1 IKQDENKL
9 SSRNLQ
15 KNKLIEARENLK
27 KTHENHYLKESTC
40 PYCGKEDEK
49 LLVLYNELSDTISEN
64 ESELS
69 KHITEKRT
77 ELQQFIENE
86 FSDEI
91 NEYISKHQ
99 KDIDKYDRLSSLF
112 KVDTTKFEEN
122 LKELDLSINLIEET
136 NPFDEVYSSLIGEI
150 KEKLIPV
157 KEDFNNEVLLECEHI
172 SNKYFDNEKPNISI
186 EDVHNKKIYLIQ
198 SKNRLG
204 KKKMKENET
213 IYVKTKIYRDDVE
226 KKLKNKISEI
236 SELRSIY
243 QSCIHNYNSEFLR
256 DVKVP
261 LFVISGRIMQTAP
274 IGLGIEAKI
283 DDRRVEFLSGNVDHD
298 VTNMLSAG
306 QLNGLMIS
314 ILLAVQKTYLS
325 DKGVKLFMID
335 DPLQTIDDLSA
346 HSFVDLLTQEFA
358 DNQIFIST
366 HELEKTAMFYY
377 KYDQAKISFTRKNLQ
392 LEYLNN

>member
-1 IKQDENKL
+1 
-9 SSRNLQ
+9 
-15 KNKLIEARENLK
+15 
-27 KTHENHYLKESTC
+27 
-40 PYCGKEDEK
+40 
-49 LLVLYNELSDTISEN
+49 
-64 ESELS
+64 
-69 KHITEKRT
+69 
-77 ELQQFIENE
+77 
-86 FSDEI
+86 
-91 NEYISKHQ
+91 
-99 KDIDKYDRLSSLF
+99 
-112 KVDTTKFEEN
+112 
-122 LKELDLSINLIEET
+122 
-136 NPFDEVYSSLIGEI
+136 
-150 KEKLIPV
+150 
-157 KEDFNNEVLLECEHI
+157 I